1 MIRILYRH
9 RSSGIVAELPVEKL
23 QTAVQDKFLNLWVDM
38 LDPTPEEYQ
47 LVFEQIFRFHPLAIE
62 DATQD
67 SHIPKVDDYG
77 SYLFVVIHTVVL
89 GGERMDLETREMD
102 IFLGPNYLITSH
114 DERRAAIDRCW
125 QIDFHD
131 KHGLA
136 RGPAYLLYELL
147 DRQIDTYI
155 PIIDEFEMRL
165 EHLGDEIFRDGAG
178 SSVQVLD
185 QILTAKSSALRMHR
199 ILAPQRELIYR
210 LATSDYAVIP
220 SDLRI
225 YFRDVHD
232 HLVRLASLS
241 EGMRD
246 LAGSTIETHLALA
259 NNRMNEVIK
268 LLTIISTI
276 FIPLS
281 FVAGVYG
288 MNFKH
293 MPELEWRFG
302 YLFVWLI
309 FLAIGGGLLYLFW
322 RRGWLSQPDGT
333 GANAEGT
340 FSNGAHA
347 NGAHANGAHAN
358 SAHANGA
365 QGNSAQANGAQAT
378 RAARGAQPSFWRTSQ
393 QRLDSADSAAQADST
408 PNDGAATVAPAAAKG
423 GSGEPDGK

>member
-9 RSSGIVAELPVEKL
+9 RSTGIVAELPVEKL
-23 QTAVQDKFLNLWVDM
+23 QTAVLDKLLSLWVDM
-38 LDPTPEEYQ
+38 LDPTPEEYR

-67 SHIPKVDDYG
+67 SHIPKVDDFG
-77 SYLFVVIHTVVL
+77 SYLFIVIHTIIL

-114 DERRAAIDRCW
+114 DEPRNAVDRCW
-125 QIDFHD
+125 QMDYHD

-147 DRQIDTYI
+147 DRQIDSYI
-155 PIIDEFEMRL
+155 PIIDEFEQRL
-165 EHLGDEIFRDGAG
+165 EHLGDVIFRNGRANA
-178 SSVQVLD
+178 VNVLD

-199 ILAPQRELIYR
+199 ILVPQRELIYR
-210 LATSDYAVIP
+210 LATNDYAVVP
-220 SDLRI
+220 ADLRI

-232 HLVRLASLS
+232 HLVRLAGLA

-288 MNFKH
+288 MNFDY
-293 MPELEWRFG
+293 MPELHWRFG
-302 YLFVWLI
+302 YLFAWAVFLI
-309 FLAIGGGLLYLFW
+309 IAGSLLVAFW
-322 RRGWLSQPDGT
+322 KRGWLSKPEADLSSDPTEAASSLHRRLQALRPGVWSAARLRRPGKPDATDAADAGM
-333 GANAEGT
+333 GKAALAEGVLE
-340 FSNGAHA
+340 SDDAL
-347 NGAHANGAHAN
+347 
-358 SAHANGA
+358 
-365 QGNSAQANGAQAT
+365 
-378 RAARGAQPSFWRTSQ
+378 
-393 QRLDSADSAAQADST
+393 QRE
-408 PNDGAATVAPAAAKG
+408 GAAPL
-423 GSGEPDGK
+423 PRP

>member
-23 QTAVQDKFLNLWVDM
+23 QTAVQDKLLNLWVDM
-38 LDPTPEEYQ
+38 LDPTPEEYH
-47 LVFEQIFRFHPLAIE
+47 LVFEQVFRFHPLAIE

-67 SHIPKVDDYG
+67 SHIPKIDDYG
-77 SYLFVVIHTVVL
+77 SYLFAVLHTIVL

-114 DERRAAIDRCW
+114 DEPRMAVDRCW
-125 QIDFHD
+125 QMDFHD

-136 RGPAYLLYELL
+136 RGPAYLLYQLL
-147 DRQIDTYI
+147 DKQIDSYV
-155 PIIDEFEMRL
+155 PIIDEFEVRL
-165 EHLGDEIFRDGAG
+165 EHLGDEIFRNGAG
-178 SSVQVLD
+178 TSVNVLD

-199 ILAPQRELIYR
+199 ILVPQRELIFR
-210 LATSDYAVIP
+210 LATNDYPVVSA
-220 SDLRI
+220 DMRI

-232 HLVRLASLS
+232 HLVRLASLA
-241 EGMRD
+241 EDMRD

-288 MNFKH
+288 MNFEY
-293 MPELEWRFG
+293 MPELSWRYG
-302 YLFVWLI
+302 YLFVWMI

-322 RRGWLSQPDGT
+322 RRGWLTSPERDTNG
-333 GANAEGT
+333 
-340 FSNGAHA
+340 NGALSAQGAGRNGNSGRAPGFGLIRPWRQPAPHTATPTPPVSIEAAERTMPAAPA
-347 NGAHANGAHAN
+347 NGAET
-358 SAHANGA
+358 SKEK
-365 QGNSAQANGAQAT
+365 
-378 RAARGAQPSFWRTSQ
+378 AAP
-393 QRLDSADSAAQADST
+393 
-408 PNDGAATVAPAAAKG
+408 
-423 GSGEPDGK
+423 